1 MVKARGGRVCPR
13 GRLFFSSP
21 TENGDAVDGGRVG
34 FIPDSRW
41 RGPCTSRE
49 DVLLGDVRIPLRAD
63 TLFRVLQCD
72 TQSERR
78 GRRGQRGKRRTA
90 STVIKTRSV
99 QSCEMTRTQVCKPKK
114 ICPYLKTMSAKDE
127 IREFLKST
135 GRDVGRAV
143 GDHLAGMAKDRA
155 VAYVQ
160 GLIGEGLQDELG
172 AVASS
177 VGRAG
182 LASALTQLGNVRDTT
197 SAKRAAGSVGRAIVD
212 EGGSQLVK
220 LAQRHFGGSGTPEQA
235 VKVCAYT
242 LASLR
247 KIVTAFR
254 RAQSKMPV
262 NDFLMGHAERALAQ
276 NVIGLKKN
284 QDLGTR
290 LRLFTEAVH
299 EPPSRGGYSMAEKRK
314 LVTRVRKA
322 FYPPVSSMSRLD
334 IIQMIYAL
342 AKDQNVN
349 WEPFFEQAT
358 EKRRIPKGCYKMR
371 GPGNVDYEPPK
382 PRKKRAPSAFNKF
395 VKEHMLTYQFPSHFS
410 QTDKMKE
417 IGKLWRQE
425 KTSILDEEHAQE
437 VEREDRIEARKKARQ
452 MGARKRLKG
461 RDKRVPKKGADD
473 DLMLGEGLRD
483 LLKRKPSDADR
494 EKAARAALQA
504 VLTETTLGQPL
515 RGTSVASGAVHMAKQ
530 LLAE

>member
-1 MVKARGGRVCPR
+1 
-13 GRLFFSSP
+13 
-21 TENGDAVDGGRVG
+21 
-34 FIPDSRW
+34 
-41 RGPCTSRE
+41 
-49 DVLLGDVRIPLRAD
+49 
-63 TLFRVLQCD
+63 
-72 TQSERR
+72 
-78 GRRGQRGKRRTA
+78 
-90 STVIKTRSV
+90 
-99 QSCEMTRTQVCKPKK
+99 
-114 ICPYLKTMSAKDE
+114 MSAKDE

-182 LASALTQLGNVRDTT
+182 LASALTQLGDVRDTS
-197 SAKRAAGSVGRAIVD
+197 SAKRVAGSVGRAIVD

-262 NDFLMGHAERALAQ
+262 NDFLMAHAERALAQ
-276 NVIGLKKN
+276 NIIGLKKN
-284 QDLGTR
+284 KDMGTR
-290 LRLFTEAVH
+290 LRMFTDAVH

-334 IIQMIYAL
+334 IVQMIYAL
-342 AKDQNVN
+342 AKEQNVN

-358 EKRRIPKGCYKMR
+358 ETKRIPKGCYKMR
-371 GPGNVDYEPPK
+371 GPGTTDYETPK
-382 PRKKRAPSAFNKF
+382 PREKREPSAFNKF
-395 VKEHMLTYQFPSHFS
+395 VQEHMLTYQFPSHFS

-425 KTSILDEEHAQE
+425 KTSILDEENAQE
-437 VEREDRIEARKKARQ
+437 VEREDRIEARKQQRK
-452 MGARKRLKG
+452 MGAKKRLKG
-461 RDKRVPKKGADD
+461 RNLKMRRRGADD
-473 DLMLGEGLRD
+473 DLDVDEPNRPPPGLRKSRGIKQVGTQ
-483 LLKRKPSDADR
+483 KRVILDDDY
-494 EKAARAALQA
+494 
-504 VLTETTLGQPL
+504 
-515 RGTSVASGAVHMAKQ
+515 
-530 LLAE
+530 